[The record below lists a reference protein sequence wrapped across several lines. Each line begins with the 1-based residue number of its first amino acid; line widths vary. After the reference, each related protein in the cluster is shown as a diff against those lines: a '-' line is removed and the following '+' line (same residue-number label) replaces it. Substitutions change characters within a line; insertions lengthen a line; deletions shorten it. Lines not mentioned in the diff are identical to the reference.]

1 MKKNSTQYLSLF
13 LCLTISIL
21 CSSAGAAAIPQE
33 DGMLFFIESP
43 VAIPSDVHVWTRFW
57 MGERE
62 VAIVSAAPTREGKIP
77 SLGDRY
83 GKIETPG
90 PGEKLF
96 IVSSRRGID
105 PSLLDRYST
114 VLLCDTRIALIR
126 TDQASADALAG
137 EGMEIRAVR
146 PTVRFKGLPSPLSSR
161 QTAASQDSLIQQVID
176 SVNLSDV
183 SGMIGNLSGE
193 NSVTIGGSPYTIQ
206 TRNSY
211 RSTPIEKATQYCYE
225 YFQAQGLN
233 VVYQNFTG
241 SGYNCRNVV
250 AVQAGTVNPGNI
262 YVICAHL
269 DDMPEAS
276 VAPGADDNAS
286 GSTAVLSAASILSRY
301 TFENTIRYVL
311 FTGEEQGLEGSYYYV
326 QECAGAGDNILGALN
341 FDMISYNGDGDNR
354 LELHCGTMA
363 SSGALGDLLIDTI
376 SSYSLSLWPVKYTT
390 GSETASDHASFW
402 DAGYP
407 ALLGIEDD
415 LGGEINPY
423 YHTVNDKRV
432 HCDPSYATEYVK
444 AAVGTTARLAVPISS
459 SPPGPTPTPT
469 PSPSLVFEARPESLT
484 PGERFTLG
492 LTLQG
497 SILRA
502 FDFYIVADTPYGVYT
517 VFLDGSFRQGM
528 EPLYRDVHGLGG
540 PLTETIFDGVAVP
553 GIAPGTYTFYAAAV
567 EAGKVPPVSALAE
580 ITPSTPYIIAFD
592 RTSLSLH

>member
-1 MKKNSTQYLSLF
+1 
-13 LCLTISIL
+13 
-21 CSSAGAAAIPQE
+21 
-33 DGMLFFIESP
+33 
-43 VAIPSDVHVWTRFW
+43 

-62 VAIVSAAPTREGKIP
+62 VAIVSAAPSQTGTIAAI
-77 SLGDRY
+77 GDRY

-114 VLLCDTRIALIR
+114 VLLCDTRIALVR

-161 QTAASQDSLIQQVID
+161 QTAASQDSLIQQLID

-183 SGMIGNLSGE
+183 SGMIANISGE

-211 RSTPIEKATQYCYE
+211 WTTPIEEATQYCYE

-262 YVICAHL
+262 YIICAHL
-269 DDMPEAS
+269 DDMPDAS

-286 GSTAVLSAASILSRY
+286 GSSAVLLAASILSRY
-301 TFENTIRYVL
+301 TFENTIRYAL
-311 FTGEEQGLEGSYYYV
+311 FTGEEQGLDGSYSYV

-341 FDMISYNGDGDNR
+341 FDMISYDGSGDNR
-354 LELHCGTMA
+354 VEVYCGTMT
-363 SSGALGDLLIDTI
+363 SSGALGDLLLNTI
-376 SSYSLSLWPVKYTT
+376 STYSLSLWPVKFTT
-390 GSETASDHASFW
+390 GSEGWSDHANFW

-407 ALLGIEDD
+407 AILGIEDTTND
-415 LGGEINPY
+415 FNPY
-423 YHTVNDKRV
+423 YHTASDIRA
-432 HCDPSYATEYVK
+432 HCDLSYATDYVK
-444 AAVGTTARLAVPISS
+444 AAVGTMARLAVPVSS
-459 SPPGPTPTPT
+459 SPPTPTATPT
-469 PSPSLVFEARPESLT
+469 PSPSLVLEARPESLT

-497 SILRA
+497 SIPRA

-517 VFLDGSFRQGM
+517 VFLDGSFRQGI
-528 EPLYRDVHGLGG
+528 EPLCRDVHSLGG
-540 PLTETIFDGVAVP
+540 ARAATIFDGVAVP

-580 ITPSTPYIIAFD
+580 ITPSTTYIIAFD
-592 RTSLSLH
+592 RTSISLH